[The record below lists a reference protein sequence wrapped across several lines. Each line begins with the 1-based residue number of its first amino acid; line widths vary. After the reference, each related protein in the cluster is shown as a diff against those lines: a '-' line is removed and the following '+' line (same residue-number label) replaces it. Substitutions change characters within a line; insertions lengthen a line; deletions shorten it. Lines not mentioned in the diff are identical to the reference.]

1 MISSTKG
8 VSHQNQRDES
18 PIHPNPTSSAII
30 QFLSKNNFFI
40 KNKRKQKIK
49 LIWITFAH
57 PAHPEQKKNTKM
69 IQPIN
74 VEQPDLNLNSH
85 RVSYIRA
92 FNIIW
97 WTMPCKTAHESE
109 P

>member
-40 KNKRKQKIK
+40 KNKENKKSSWSELHLRIQLTQNKKK
-49 LIWITFAH
+49 L
-57 PAHPEQKKNTKM
+57 